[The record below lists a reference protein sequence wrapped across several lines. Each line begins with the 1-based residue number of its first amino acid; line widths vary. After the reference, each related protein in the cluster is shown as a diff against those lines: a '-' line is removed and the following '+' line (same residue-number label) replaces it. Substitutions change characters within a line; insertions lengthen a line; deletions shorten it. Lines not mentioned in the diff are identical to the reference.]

1 MNPRVLLAED
11 RASLRRAVAEVLVR
25 EGFEVVEAAEG
36 RAAMA
41 IVEEGGYDLAL
52 LDLKL
57 PVHTGLELLRAS
69 RDRWPLAPVVLLT
82 AYGSVET
89 AVEAMKG
96 GAADFLSKPVDP
108 DHLLLVVRRALD
120 TVRQGRVHEA
130 LSADLDRI
138 AAFRP
143 IRGKS
148 RLLLEAQ
155 EQAARV
161 APTSTT
167 CLILGETGVG
177 KELFARA
184 IHDAGPRRNQPFVAV
199 NCAALPETLLENELF
214 GHEKGAFTG
223 AHASALGKIEYAH
236 GGTLFLDEIGEM
248 GPALQAK
255 LLRVLED
262 KSFTRVG
269 GTRPIRVDVRVLC
282 ATHRDL
288 SRMVRD
294 GSFREDLFFRVSAF
308 PIRIP
313 PLRERP
319 GDVEDLAEHF
329 LVHFRRELGRP
340 ALSFTPE
347 AISWM
352 KSQPWPGNVRELMNR
367 VERGAILAPAD
378 GLIGP
383 EILAGGRMPPP
394 GGTDPPPVQEED
406 PEAWLEAEERWRARE
421 VLRRCGGD
429 RRRAARLLD
438 WTGSRLEAALAKE
451 EAGGE

>member
-1 MNPRVLLAED
+1 MSPRVLLAED
-11 RASLRRAVAEVLVR
+11 RASLRRAVAEVLAR

-36 RAAMA
+36 RSAMA
-41 IVEEGGYDLAL
+41 AVEEGGYDLAL

-96 GAADFLSKPVDP
+96 GACDFLSKPVDP
-108 DHLLLVVRRALD
+108 DHLLHVVRRALD
-120 TVRQGRVHEA
+120 SGRQGRVQEA

-143 IRGKS
+143 IRGRS

-155 EQAARV
+155 EQAAKV
-161 APTSTT
+161 APISTT

-184 IHDAGPRRNQPFVAV
+184 IHEAGPRRNQPFVAV
-199 NCAALPETLLENELF
+199 NCAALPESLLENELF

-288 SRMVRD
+288 SQMVQE

-319 GDVEDLAEHF
+319 GDVQELAEHF
-329 LVHFRRELGRP
+329 LVHFRRELGRSG
-340 ALSFTPE
+340 LSFTPE
-347 AISWM
+347 ALSWM
-352 KSQPWPGNVRELMNR
+352 ESQPWPGNVRELMNR
-367 VERGAILAPAD
+367 VERGAILAPED
-378 GLIGP
+378 GRIGP
-383 EILAGGRMPPP
+383 EILAGGRLPPP
-394 GGTDPPPVQEED
+394 GGADAPLAQEED

-438 WTGSRLEAALAKE
+438 WTGARLEAALARR
-451 EAGGE
+451 GTGTD

>member
-1 MNPRVLLAED
+1 VSLRILLAED
-11 RASLRRAVAEVLVR
+11 RASLRKAVGEVLVR
-25 EGFEVVEAAEG
+25 EGFEVLEAAEG

-41 IVEEGGYDLAL
+41 CVEEGGYDLAL

-57 PVHTGLELLRAS
+57 PVHTGLDLLRAS
-69 RDRWPLAPVVLLT
+69 RERWPLAPVILLT

-96 GAADFLSKPVDP
+96 GAFDFLGKPVDL

-120 TVRQGRVHEA
+120 SGRQGRVQEA
-130 LSADLDRI
+130 LTADLNRI

-148 RLLLEAQ
+148 RPLLEAQ
-155 EQAARV
+155 EQAAKV
-161 APTSTT
+161 APTTTT

-184 IHDAGPRRNQPFVAV
+184 IHEAGPRRNQPFVAV

-223 AHASALGKIEYAH
+223 AHASAVGKIEYAH

-269 GTRPIRVDVRVLC
+269 GARPIRVDVRVLC

-288 SRMVRD
+288 SRMVEE

-319 GDVEDLAEHF
+319 EDVPELAEHF
-329 LVHFRRELGRP
+329 LVHFRRELGRSD
-340 ALSFTPE
+340 LSFSSE
-347 AISWM
+347 ALTWM
-352 KSQPWPGNVRELMNR
+352 ASQPWAGNVRELMNR

-378 GLIGP
+378 GRIAP
-383 EILAGGRMPPP
+383 EVLSGGRLPPP
-394 GGTDPPPVQEED
+394 GGAAAPLPQEED
-406 PEAWLEAEERWRARE
+406 PEAWLEAEEGWRARE

-438 WTGSRLEAALAKE
+438 WTGARLEAALAKRE
-451 EAGGE
+451 PGGD